1 MCETFRK
8 VLQRTRLKISG
19 LAGAKLI
26 AHVLGK
32 RLECRSVRLGMNY
45 WRTFLQS
52 FAAAG
57 TLVAIT
63 VTGRNGKSES
73 QPTEPITVAVP

>member
-1 MCETFRK
+1 
-8 VLQRTRLKISG
+8 
-19 LAGAKLI
+19 
-26 AHVLGK
+26 
-32 RLECRSVRLGMNY
+32 MNY